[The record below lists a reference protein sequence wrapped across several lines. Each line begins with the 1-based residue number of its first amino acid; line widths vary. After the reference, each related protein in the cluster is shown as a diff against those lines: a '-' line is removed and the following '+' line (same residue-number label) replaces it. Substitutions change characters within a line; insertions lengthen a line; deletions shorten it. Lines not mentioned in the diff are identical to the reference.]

1 MSGIEK
7 RVSGLY
13 FLNHMKFF
21 SLLLYSLFGL
31 WEYGGNEKEVKIS
44 FFFFFW
50 CISGNEKSA
59 QRSQYLYF
67 SQHQKGKVALGL
79 PL

>member
-44 FFFFFW
+44 FFFFF
-50 CISGNEKSA
+50 GVFLEMKNQLNEANTCTFLNTKKEKW
-59 QRSQYLYF
+59 
-67 SQHQKGKVALGL
+67 H
-79 PL
+79 